1 MKSKKNS
8 QRQTGGQGSSSGGGG
23 RSDSSAGS
31 GQVNILK
38 AKRIISFGTF
48 NELDQHKHFKSKTCY
63 KFWYI

>member
-31 GQVNILK
+31 GQVNIFK
-38 AKRIISFGTF
+38 VKRISFGTF
-48 NELDQHKHFKSKTCY
+48 NKLDQHKHIISKTY
-63 KFWYI
+63 NKFWNI

>member
-31 GQVNILK
+31 GQVNIFK
-38 AKRIISFGTF
+38 VKRVISFGTF
-48 NELDQHKHFKSKTCY
+48 NELDQQKHFISKHVIR
-63 KFWYI
+63 F

>member
-31 GQVNILK
+31 GQVNIFK
-38 AKRIISFGTF
+38 AKRFGTF
-48 NELDQHKHFKSKTCY
+48 NELDQHKHFISKTCI
-63 KFWYI
+63 KVLITS

>member
-31 GQVNILK
+31 GQVNIFK
-38 AKRIISFGTF
+38 VKRIISFGTF
-48 NELDQHKHFKSKTCY
+48 NKLDQHKHIISKTCN
-63 KFWYI
+63 KFWNI